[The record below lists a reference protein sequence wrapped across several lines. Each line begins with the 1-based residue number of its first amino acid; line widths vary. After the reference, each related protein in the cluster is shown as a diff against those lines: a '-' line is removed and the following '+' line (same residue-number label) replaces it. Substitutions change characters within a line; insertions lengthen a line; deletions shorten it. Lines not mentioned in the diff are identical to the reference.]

1 VRTPRPTSR
10 RLTTRLTARQRQVLE
25 LRLLRGMTFRQIA
38 GYLGLRSPA
47 TAYEAFRYATEK
59 ARRLYEAMARSGP
72 DVRD

>member
-1 VRTPRPTSR
+1 
-10 RLTTRLTARQRQVLE
+10 
-25 LRLLRGMTFRQIA
+25 MTFRQIA